1 MTIDDLARLL
11 VVAAVVNVGLTL
23 VLVVAA
29 IRHDWAALR
38 ERAAVAVILA
48 VVAVG
53 AAVLGLV
60 RLRIVELPNGA
71 ALGLL
76 AVGLLLVSLPS
87 VIWFVV
93 LITGGFDEADT
104 SGSEGRP

>member
-1 MTIDDLARLL
+1 MTLDDLARLL
-11 VVAAVVNVGLTL
+11 I
-23 VLVVAA
+23 VAA
-29 IRHDWAALR
+29 IVNIGLTSVLVYAAVRHEWAALR

-53 AAVLGLV
+53 AAALGLV
-60 RLRIVELPNGA
+60 RLNIIDLPDGQA
-71 ALGLL
+71 VGLI

-93 LITGGFDEADT
+93 LITGGFDEADS
-104 SGSEGRP
+104 SGEGGRP